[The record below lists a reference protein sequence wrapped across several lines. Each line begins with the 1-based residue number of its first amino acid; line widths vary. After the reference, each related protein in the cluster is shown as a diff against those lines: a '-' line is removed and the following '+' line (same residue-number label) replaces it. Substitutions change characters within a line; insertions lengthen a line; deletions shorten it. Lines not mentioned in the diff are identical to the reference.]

1 MAHISTAVDMADML
15 AGDPISSMQALAAGT
30 GCEAFDRGSLGRRAG
45 KATAA
50 ALQLANFDVYVPA
63 RIVPFDVALL
73 FGTAETARALVRLP
87 Q

>member
-1 MAHISTAVDMADML
+1 MAHISTAIDMGGHVGRRSYFLNA
-15 AGDPISSMQALAAGT
+15 QALAAGA

-63 RIVPFDVALL
+63 RVVPV
-73 FGTAETARALVRLP
+73 
-87 Q
+87 